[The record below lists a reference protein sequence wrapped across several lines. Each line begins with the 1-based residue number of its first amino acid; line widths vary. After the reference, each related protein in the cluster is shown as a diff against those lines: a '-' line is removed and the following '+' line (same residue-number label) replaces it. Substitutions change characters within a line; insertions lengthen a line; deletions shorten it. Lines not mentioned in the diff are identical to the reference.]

1 MIQQAQA
8 HFSVTNLLQT
18 YTVQT
23 LQPTITVTGING
35 LSLQPGS
42 DYNVTYNKETTLPQN
57 VGEYAV
63 AITINNSNY
72 YGYYKGTFVIQK
84 AKVSINVEGND
95 TFEYDGNAHKLI
107 FSMIGGTLSESDYTV
122 KYYNTLGN
130 EINDIDNIVNVG
142 VYKAVVEIT
151 NTNYT
156 GEYIHYM
163 NITPKD
169 IADITLSIA
178 ESELSNN
185 TSLAL
190 TYNGENYGF
199 QYNNIGEQQ
208 ISSEYQYAELGSSS
222 YTSSSSTINIQQ
234 AGRYNIILTGTGNYK
249 GQIRFFIVVN
259 KQDNPY
265 SISKTTYVYNGKDH
279 ISTIKDSITPRSG
292 DIKVYNYY
300 DLNKEIKEVKNA
312 GTYLVR
318 VYNNN
323 IVPYE
328 FVVSVHKVN
337 VFGLKQTDS
346 SELPDNEGTLSI
358 DDGLNDKYD
367 SVVSSP
373 GNIFQYTFNV
383 YKEGSP
389 HQINLTISV
398 IKYGNQ
404 NYTYRVLYVYN
415 GKMMTYDYVGAT
427 TEQDISISITSD
439 GEIVRGQSGDA
450 YLNCPLTFSYKEGS
464 SSSTSVNKMFT
475 SYVIL
480 DNSDKVFDNNEI
492 LTITEE
498 KIEVEI
504 NGKKV
509 TETTLVLRY
518 IKTISETEYITST
531 YTLVS
536 ASTNVYK
543 FSYDATEGKTTETDD
558 DGTTYTLTEQKLYN
572 SKDIIV
578 TYGTN
583 KITIEGDNFIIE
595 L

>member
-1 MIQQAQA
+1 M
-8 HFSVTNLLQT
+8 
-18 YTVQT
+18 
-23 LQPTITVTGING
+23 
-35 LSLQPGS
+35 
-42 DYNVTYNKETTLPQN
+42 
-57 VGEYAV
+57 
-63 AITINNSNY
+63 
-72 YGYYKGTFVIQK
+72 
-84 AKVSINVEGND
+84 
-95 TFEYDGNAHKLI
+95 
-107 FSMIGGTLSESDYTV
+107 
-122 KYYNTLGN
+122 
-130 EINDIDNIVNVG
+130 
-142 VYKAVVEIT
+142 
-151 NTNYT
+151 
-156 GEYIHYM
+156 
-163 NITPKD
+163 
-169 IADITLSIA
+169 
-178 ESELSNN
+178 
-185 TSLAL
+185 
-190 TYNGENYGF
+190 
-199 QYNNIGEQQ
+199 
-208 ISSEYQYAELGSSS
+208 
-222 YTSSSSTINIQQ
+222 
-234 AGRYNIILTGTGNYK
+234 TGTGNYK

-259 KQDNPY
+259 KQDNSY
-265 SISKTTYVYNGKDH
+265 SISKTTYVYNGTDYMT
-279 ISTIKDSITPRSG
+279 TIKNSITSTNG
-292 DIKVYNYY
+292 VVVDDIVIYNYY
-300 DLNKEIKEVKNA
+300 NLSSPVSGVINA

-318 VYNNN
+318 VSDNNS
-323 IVPYE
+323 VPYE

-337 VFGLKQTDS
+337 IFGLKQTDS

-367 SVVSSP
+367 SVVSSS